1 MRTLLLTLYPSLP
14 CADGATRKLF
24 LGPSSCLP
32 GRPYSTYMGRRT
44 RHNIFKQLDN
54 ASALAPVARAAAAN
68 QSVLFLDTR
77 PSKTAFVPTRVTP
90 CHYDLPLGPMADALV
105 QIALNSLFKNAVAP

>member
-1 MRTLLLTLYPSLP
+1 
-14 CADGATRKLF
+14 
-24 LGPSSCLP
+24 
-32 GRPYSTYMGRRT
+32 MGRRT
-44 RHNIFKQLDN
+44 RHNIFKQVDN